1 MAKHALLSA
10 SGAHRW
16 LECTPSALLE
26 LQFPQTKLT
35 DKQRKKIIAE
45 YVEGGTS
52 QRKLAEKYHVS
63 PYLIRSILNG
73 DKNLAQKISHK
84 KEENTASV
92 LAFMDS
98 KKNDVCGLIDKL
110 LAAMGDEDKLAA
122 ATVNQLATA
131 MGIVIDKYTANE
143 AVKSSDA
150 KETNFFE
157 AIRAAGKE
165 VDLSAIPELQSSAEC
180 DPLLVD
186 ETGTSE

>member
-1 MAKHALLSA
+1 MA
-10 SGAHRW
+10 
-16 LECTPSALLE
+16 
-26 LQFPQTKLT
+26 KLT
-35 DKQRKKIIAE
+35 DKQKKKIVAE
-45 YVEGGTS
+45 SVNGSSMTALAKKYGVSTATIHRVVHGDEKLKEKVE
-52 QRKLAEKYHVS
+52 
-63 PYLIRSILNG
+63 
-73 DKNLAQKISHK
+73 QKK
-84 KEENTASV
+84 AENTVSI

-143 AVKSSDA
+143 AIKSSDA

-157 AIRAAGKE
+157 TIHAAGKE
-165 VDLSAIPELQSSAEC
+165 VDLSAIPELQSSAER

>member
-1 MAKHALLSA
+1 MA
-10 SGAHRW
+10 
-16 LECTPSALLE
+16 
-26 LQFPQTKLT
+26 KLT

-45 YVEGGTS
+45 SVNGSSIRALAAKYNVSTTTI
-52 QRKLAEKYHVS
+52 QRVLKSDTELTQKV
-63 PYLIRSILNG
+63 
-73 DKNLAQKISHK
+73 AQKK
-84 KEENTASV
+84 AENTVSI

-143 AVKSSDA
+143 AIKPSDT

-157 AIRAAGKE
+157 AIRSAGEE
-165 VDLSAIPELQSSAEC
+165 VDLSAIPEIQSAAER
-180 DPLLVD
+180 DAALVD
-186 ETGTSE
+186 ETESQE

>member
-1 MAKHALLSA
+1 MA
-10 SGAHRW
+10 
-16 LECTPSALLE
+16 
-26 LQFPQTKLT
+26 KLT
-35 DKQRKKIIAE
+35 DKQKKKIVAE
-45 YVEGGTS
+45 SVNGSSMTALAKKYGVSTATIHRVVHGDEKLKEKVE
-52 QRKLAEKYHVS
+52 
-63 PYLIRSILNG
+63 
-73 DKNLAQKISHK
+73 QKK
-84 KEENTASV
+84 AENTVSI

-143 AVKSSDA
+143 AIKSSDA

-157 AIRAAGKE
+157 AIHAAGKE
-165 VDLSAIPELQSSAEC
+165 VDLSAIPELQSSAER

-186 ETGTSE
+186 ETGAPE

>member
-1 MAKHALLSA
+1 MA
-10 SGAHRW
+10 
-16 LECTPSALLE
+16 
-26 LQFPQTKLT
+26 KLT
-35 DKQRKKIIAE
+35 DKQKKKIIAE
-45 YVEGGTS
+45 SVNGSSMTALAKKYGVSTATIHRVVHGDEKLKEKVE
-52 QRKLAEKYHVS
+52 
-63 PYLIRSILNG
+63 
-73 DKNLAQKISHK
+73 HK
-84 KEENTASV
+84 KAENTVSI

-143 AVKSSDA
+143 AIKSSDA

-157 AIRAAGKE
+157 AIHAAGKE
-165 VDLSAIPELQSSAEC
+165 VDLSAIPELQSSAER

-186 ETGTSE
+186 ETGTPE

>member
-1 MAKHALLSA
+1 MA
-10 SGAHRW
+10 
-16 LECTPSALLE
+16 
-26 LQFPQTKLT
+26 KLT
-35 DKQRKKIIAE
+35 DKQKKKIVAE
-45 YVEGGTS
+45 SVNGSSMTALAKKYGVSTATIHRVVHGDEKLKEKVE
-52 QRKLAEKYHVS
+52 
-63 PYLIRSILNG
+63 
-73 DKNLAQKISHK
+73 QKK
-84 KEENTASV
+84 AENTVSI

-143 AVKSSDA
+143 AIKSSDA

-157 AIRAAGKE
+157 AIRTAGKE